1 MQSIDSQDTAD
12 ISLGTDDT
20 GLALEMP
27 MSKIDG
33 GLILEMSMRRI
44 DGEITVDMS
53 LRSHGKQA
61 FYFGRK
67 TFREFN
73 KETVEEKLS

>member
-1 MQSIDSQDTAD
+1 MQSIDSQDTANM
-12 ISLGTDDT
+12 SLETDNT
-20 GLALEMP
+20 GMP
-27 MSKIDG
+27 MSEIDG
-33 GLILEMSMRRI
+33 GLTLDMSMRRI